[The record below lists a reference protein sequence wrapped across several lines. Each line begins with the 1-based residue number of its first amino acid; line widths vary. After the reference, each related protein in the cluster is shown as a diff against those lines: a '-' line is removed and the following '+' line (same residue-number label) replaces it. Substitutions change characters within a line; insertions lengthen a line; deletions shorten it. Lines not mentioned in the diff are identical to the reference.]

1 MQTEVGDVLKVT
13 VEWEGQRVRG
23 LAALYFDSLYP
34 ARALCVLR
42 NGFLLAAGSQPRL
55 YQFVS
60 PHSPLLLFYILNH
73 DSRVLLSFSTL

>member
-1 MQTEVGDVLKVT
+1 MQTEVGDVMKVT

-60 PHSPLLLFYILNH
+60 RGSTITLLY
-73 DSRVLLSFSTL
+73 S